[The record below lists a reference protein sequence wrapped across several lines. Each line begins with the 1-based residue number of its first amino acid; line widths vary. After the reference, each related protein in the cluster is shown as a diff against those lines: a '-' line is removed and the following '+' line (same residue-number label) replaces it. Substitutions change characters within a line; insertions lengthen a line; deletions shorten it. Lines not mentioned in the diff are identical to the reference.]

1 MDPPPPCLFCWNERI
16 QNSQGEMDVP
26 RLSPNCKQATRTES
40 QFLHLE
46 NNSIPCFA
54 VAVHGHLRSQVLVEW
69 DPQYLWLLFLKP
81 CGPKDWTKA
90 LAHAGQA
97 LYHWVMA
104 LAVMALHLPWG
115 KQENQGQCDVKKGQR
130 SRGVWGAA
138 EGFQNLVREYGYRS
152 WPLTTLPR
160 GNSSAIGRQE
170 LWIHSFGSTNLLTA
184 SQGSSQVIHPCAMV
198 FLFVF
203 CCFEKNQQ
211 IQFFLLS
218 IWIAWSIPPYPQ

>member
-1 MDPPPPCLFCWNERI
+1 
-16 QNSQGEMDVP
+16 MDVP

-54 VAVHGHLRSQVLVEW
+54 IAVHGYLHSQVLVEK

-115 KQENQGQCDVKKGQR
+115 KQENQGQCDVKEGQR
-130 SRGVWGAA
+130 SCRVWGAA
-138 EGFQNLVREYGYRS
+138 EGFQNLVREYGYRT
-152 WPLTTLPR
+152 WPLTMLPWET
-160 GNSSAIGRQE
+160 GIVE
-170 LWIHSFGSTNLLTA
+170 IIPLDL
-184 SQGSSQVIHPCAMV
+184 
-198 FLFVF
+198 
-203 CCFEKNQQ
+203 Q
-211 IQFFLLS
+211 IF
-218 IWIAWSIPPYPQ
+218 